1 MKQSRKQRRLA
12 ARAGGAPMSMA
23 TFGNSYFGASSAKEF
38 YNWAPGYGSADSDLL
53 PELVTLRSRSRDLD
67 RNHGLAHG
75 GIQTLTDNVVGTG
88 PRLSSTPDYR
98 ALGKDKAWGEQWSN
112 DTEAQFRTWADTAE
126 CDVTGRSNL
135 RGLTTQVFRGAAMNG
150 EGLAL
155 PIWDPRRGFKWST
168 RLQVIES
175 DRLSS
180 PFGQLDTQILRG
192 GIEIDDHGRPLAY
205 WISTCHPGDWLSIFA
220 QQPFKWDRIPAET
233 SWGRKRVIHV
243 HDAER
248 CGQNRGKPILA
259 PVIGQFRML
268 DNYQR
273 TELQSAVIN
282 AMIAAYVETPLPP
295 ETLLSMFGG
304 DDGDQRAKDY
314 MVQNRGL
321 IAPLKGAAT
330 IQLPPGT
337 KLNPFIPSRPS
348 AQYEAYTTSLLRHIA
363 ASIGIPYELLAKD
376 FSKTN
381 YSSARA
387 ALLEA
392 WRFFLGRREWL
403 TFLWLQPVYEL
414 WLEEAVNAGLV
425 DAPDFYN
432 NRYAYCRSRW
442 IWPGRGWVDPVKEAD
457 AAVIRMDAGLSTLER
472 EAAEQGADWQEDME
486 QRASELRKALDMEK
500 EMGLPPGSL
509 SKLPPRAPMV
519 GSPYPSDDPRNAPA
533 QPGQEVAV

>member
-1 MKQSRKQRRLA
+1 L
-12 ARAGGAPMSMA
+12 
-23 TFGNSYFGASSAKEF
+23 
-38 YNWAPGYGSADSDLL
+38 
-53 PELVTLRSRSRDLD
+53 
-67 RNHGLAHG
+67 
-75 GIQTLTDNVVGTG
+75 
-88 PRLSSTPDYR
+88 
-98 ALGKDKAWGEQWSN
+98 
-112 DTEAQFRTWADTAE
+112 
-126 CDVTGRSNL
+126 NL
-135 RGLTTQVFRGAAMNG
+135 RGLTTQIFRGGMMNG

-155 PIWDPRRGFKWST
+155 PIWDPRPGLKWST

-205 WISTCHPGDWLSIFA
+205 WISTVHPGDWLSIFA
-220 QQPFKWDRIPAET
+220 QNPFKWDRIPAET
-233 SWGRKRVIHV
+233 PWGRKRVIHV

-295 ETLLSMFGG
+295 ETLLAMFGG

-314 MVQNRGL
+314 MVQNREL

-337 KLNPFIPSRPS
+337 ILKPFIPSRPT

-414 WLEEAVNAGLV
+414 WLEEAINAGVV
-425 DAPDFYN
+425 DAPDYYE
-432 NRYAYCRSRW
+432 NRYAYSRSRW

-457 AAVIRMDAGLSTLER
+457 AAVIRIDAGVSTLER
-472 EAAEQGADWQEDME
+472 EAAEQGADWEEDME
-486 QRASELRKALDMEK
+486 QRASELKKALDLETA
-500 EMGLPPGSL
+500 MGLPAGSL
-509 SKLPPRAPMV
+509 SKLPPRAPAT
-519 GSPYPSDDPRNAPA
+519 GAPYPSDTPLNRPEGQPA
-533 QPGQEVAV
+533 